1 MTAPNVLLVEDSEFM
16 SMRVVDALE
25 SNHEMELTAVRTASE
40 ARKSLKTDDFDVVV
54 VNYELP
60 DETGIEFAGS
70 LNSSGTDPSIPII
83 LLTGKKL
90 EPIAGDAVNNGVTEF
105 VYKGDHAA
113 ADMDVLAN
121 RIKTVIAAYG
131 TTPA

>member
-25 SNHEMELTAVRTASE
+25 SNHEMELTAVKTASE

>member
-1 MTAPNVLLVEDSEFM
+1 MTAPKVLLVEDSEFM

-25 SNHEMELTAVRTASE
+25 STHGMELTAVRTASE
-40 ARKSLKTDDFDVVV
+40 ARKRLKTDSFDVIV

-70 LNSSGTDPSIPII
+70 LNRSGTDPSVPII

-90 EPIAGDAVNNGVTEF
+90 EPIASDAVDNGVTEF

-121 RIKTVIAAYG
+121 RIQTVIAAYG
-131 TTPA
+131 TTAA

>member
-1 MTAPNVLLVEDSEFM
+1 MTAPEVLLVEDSEFM

-40 ARKSLKTDDFDVVV
+40 ARKSLKTDNFDVVV

>member
-1 MTAPNVLLVEDSEFM
+1 MTVPKVLLVEDSEFM

-25 SNHEMELTAVRTASE
+25 AAHDMDLTAVKTASE
-40 ARKSLKTDDFDVVV
+40 ARKSLKAESFDVVV

-70 LNSSGTDPSIPII
+70 LNSSGTDPNVPII
-83 LLTGKKL
+83 LLTGKEL
-90 EPIAGDAVNNGVTEF
+90 EPIASDAVDNGVTEF

-121 RIKTVIAAYG
+121 RIQTVIAAYG
-131 TTPA
+131 TTAV

>member
-1 MTAPNVLLVEDSEFM
+1 MTAPKVLLVEDSEFM

-25 SNHEMELTAVRTASE
+25 SKHGMNLTAVETASA
-40 ARKSLKTDDFDVVV
+40 ARTCLTTNSFDVIV

-60 DETGIEFAGS
+60 DETGIKFAGS
-70 LNSSGTDPSIPII
+70 LNKSGTEPSVPII
-83 LLTGKKL
+83 LLTGKEL
-90 EPIAGDAVNNGVTEF
+90 EPIASDAVDNGVTEF

-121 RIKTVIAAYG
+121 RIETVIAAYG
-131 TTPA
+131 TTAA

>member
-1 MTAPNVLLVEDSEFM
+1 MTPPEVLLVEDSEFM
-16 SMRVVDALE
+16 SMRVVDTLE
-25 SNHEMELTAVRTASE
+25 AAQGMTITAVETVSE
-40 ARKSLKTDDFDVVV
+40 AKTRIETGDFDCIV

-60 DETGIEFAGS
+60 DETGIEFAAEI
-70 LNSSGTDPSIPII
+70 NESGNDPEIPVI

-90 EPIAGDAVNNGVTEF
+90 EPIAGDAVENGVTEF

-121 RIKTVIAAYG
+121 RIRVVLDAYG
-131 TTPA
+131 SDE

>member
-1 MTAPNVLLVEDSEFM
+1 MTTPNVLLVEDSEFM

-25 SNHEMELTAVRTASE
+25 ANHGMELTAVGTASE
-40 ARKSLKTDDFDVVV
+40 ARKSLKTDSFDVVV

-83 LLTGKKL
+83 LLTGKEL

>member
-1 MTAPNVLLVEDSEFM
+1 MTAPKVLLVEDSEFM

-25 SNHEMELTAVRTASE
+25 STHGMELTAVRTASE
-40 ARKSLKTDDFDVVV
+40 ARKRLKTDSFDVIV

-70 LNSSGTDPSIPII
+70 LNRSGTDPSVPII
-83 LLTGKKL
+83 LLTGKEL
-90 EPIAGDAVNNGVTEF
+90 EPIASDAVDNGVTEF

-121 RIKTVIAAYG
+121 RIQTVIAAYG
-131 TTPA
+131 TTAA

>member
-40 ARKSLKTDDFDVVV
+40 ARKSLKTDEFDVVV

>member
-40 ARKSLKTDDFDVVV
+40 ARKSLKTNDFDVVV

>member
-1 MTAPNVLLVEDSEFM
+1 MTVPEVLLVEDSEFM

-40 ARKSLKTDDFDVVV
+40 ARKSLKTDNFDVVV

>member
-1 MTAPNVLLVEDSEFM
+1 MTAPKVLLVEDSEFM

-25 SNHEMELTAVRTASE
+25 STHGMELTAVKTASE
-40 ARKSLKTDDFDVVV
+40 ARKSIKTNRFDVIV

-70 LNSSGTDPSIPII
+70 LNTSGTDPSVPII
-83 LLTGKKL
+83 LLTGKEL
-90 EPIAGDAVNNGVTEF
+90 EPIASDAVDNGVTEF

-121 RIKTVIAAYG
+121 RIDTVIAAYG
-131 TTPA
+131 TTAA

>member
-1 MTAPNVLLVEDSEFM
+1 MTPPEVLLVEDSEFM
-16 SMRVVDALE
+16 SMRVVDTLE
-25 SNHEMELTAVRTASE
+25 AAQGMTITAVETVSE
-40 ARKSLKTDDFDVVV
+40 AKTRIETGDFDCLV

-60 DETGIEFAGS
+60 DETGIEFAS
-70 LNSSGTDPSIPII
+70 EINESGNDPEIPVI

-90 EPIAGDAVNNGVTEF
+90 EPIAGDAVENGVTEF

-121 RIKTVIAAYG
+121 RIRVVLDAYG
-131 TTPA
+131 SEE

>member
-1 MTAPNVLLVEDSEFM
+1 MTAPKVLLVEDSEFM

-25 SNHEMELTAVRTASE
+25 SKHGMNLTAVETASE
-40 ARKSLKTDDFDVVV
+40 ARTCLTTNSFDVIV

-60 DETGIEFAGS
+60 DETGIKFAGS
-70 LNSSGTDPSIPII
+70 LNKSGTEPSVPII
-83 LLTGKKL
+83 LLTGKEL
-90 EPIAGDAVNNGVTEF
+90 EPIASDAVDNGVTEF

-121 RIKTVIAAYG
+121 RIETVIAAYG
-131 TTPA
+131 TTAA

>member
-1 MTAPNVLLVEDSEFM
+1 MTPPEVLLVEDSEFM
-16 SMRVVDALE
+16 SMRVVDTLE
-25 SNHEMELTAVRTASE
+25 AAQGMTITAVETVSE
-40 ARKSLKTDDFDVVV
+40 AKTRIETGDFDCIV

-60 DETGIEFAGS
+60 DETGIEFAAEI
-70 LNSSGTDPSIPII
+70 NDSGNDPEIPVI

-90 EPIAGDAVNNGVTEF
+90 EPIAGDAVENGVTEF

-121 RIKTVIAAYG
+121 RIRVVLDAYG
-131 TTPA
+131 SDE

>member
-1 MTAPNVLLVEDSEFM
+1 MTTPNVLLVEDSEFM

-40 ARKSLKTDDFDVVV
+40 ARKSLKADNFDVVV

>member
-25 SNHEMELTAVRTASE
+25 SNHEMELTAVKTASE
-40 ARKSLKTDDFDVVV
+40 ARKSLKTDEFDVVV

>member
-1 MTAPNVLLVEDSEFM
+1 MTAPKVLLVEDSEFM

-25 SNHEMELTAVRTASE
+25 STHGMNLTAVETASE
-40 ARKSLKTDDFDVVV
+40 ARKSLKANSFDVVV

-70 LNSSGTDPSIPII
+70 LNKSGSEPSVPII

-90 EPIAGDAVNNGVTEF
+90 EPIASDAVDNGVTEF

-121 RIKTVIAAYG
+121 RIETVIAAYG
-131 TTPA
+131 TTAA

>member
-1 MTAPNVLLVEDSEFM
+1 MTAPKVLLVEDSEFM

-25 SNHEMELTAVRTASE
+25 ATHGMELTAVKTANE
-40 ARKSLKTDDFDVVV
+40 ARTCLETNSFDVIV

-70 LNSSGTDPSIPII
+70 LNSSGTEPDVPII
-83 LLTGKKL
+83 LLTGKEL
-90 EPIAGDAVNNGVTEF
+90 EPIASDAVDNGVTEF

-121 RIKTVIAAYG
+121 RIETVIAAYG
-131 TTPA
+131 TTAA

>member
-1 MTAPNVLLVEDSEFM
+1 MTAPKVLLVEDSEFM

-25 SNHEMELTAVRTASE
+25 SNHEMELTAVKTASE
-40 ARKSLKTDDFDVVV
+40 ARTCLETNSFDVIV

-70 LNSSGTDPSIPII
+70 LNKSGTEPSVPII

-90 EPIAGDAVNNGVTEF
+90 EPLASDAVDGVTEF

-121 RIKTVIAAYG
+121 RIETVIAAYG
-131 TTPA
+131 TTAA